1 MNRSGSA
8 SGSAPA
14 FLRPAILEAILFVTC
29 ASVAIFTI
37 LAGERMRCTAL
48 VEFGML
54 SAIAAASAAA
64 LFARYAVEVCGIVA
78 DYRFFEFWGLRANA
92 LGYVLLGLYATANG
106 LLDIAIPR
114 RDADWISYPGL
125 ATAAAAT
132 LVTLVVLQSKF
143 RILEYLPSRSLLESL
158 SDDGVYL
165 ALGGLTLMALVGH
178 ILAPAWWLDTML
190 DGVFI
195 ALVATKMQKLR
206 RRSLLLE

>member
-1 MNRSGSA
+1 VKR

-14 FLRPAILEAILFVTC
+14 FVRPAILEAILLVTGTVVAC
-29 ASVAIFTI
+29 VAII
-37 LAGERMRCTAL
+37 AGERIGCTAL

-78 DYRFFEFWGLRANA
+78 DYRLFEYWGMRINA
-92 LGYVLLGLYATANG
+92 AGYAVLGVYATANG
-106 LLDIAIPR
+106 VLDLTVPR

-125 ATAAAAT
+125 ATATIAT

-143 RILEYLPSRSLLESL
+143 RILERLPSRSLFESL

-165 ALGGLTLMALVGH
+165 GLGVVTLLALIGH
-178 ILAPAWWLDTML
+178 IFIPAWWLDTAL

-195 ALVATKMQKLR
+195 GLVVMKVQNIRHRALLP
-206 RRSLLLE
+206 S

>member
-1 MNRSGSA
+1 VKC

-14 FLRPAILEAILFVTC
+14 FVRPAILEAILLTSGTVVSIVAFV
-29 ASVAIFTI
+29 
-37 LAGERMRCTAL
+37 AGERIGCTAL

-78 DYRFFEFWGLRANA
+78 DYRFFEYWGTRVNA
-92 LGYVLLGLYATANG
+92 VGYIVLGLYATANG
-106 LLDIAIPR
+106 VLDLTVPR

-125 ATAAAAT
+125 VTATVAT

-143 RILEYLPSRSLLESL
+143 RILERLPSRSLFESL

-165 ALGGLTLMALVGH
+165 GLGVVTLLALVGH
-178 ILAPAWWLDTML
+178 IFFPAWWLDTAL
-190 DGVFI
+190 DGVFVG
-195 ALVATKMQKLR
+195 LVVMKVQDLR
-206 RRSLLLE
+206 HRSLLLS

>member
-1 MNRSGSA
+1 VKR

-14 FLRPAILEAILFVTC
+14 FVRPAILEAILF
-29 ASVAIFTI
+29 ASGTAVAVVAMV
-37 LAGERMRCTAL
+37 AGERIACTAL

-64 LFARYAVEVCGIVA
+64 LFARYAVEVCGVVA
-78 DYRFFEFWGLRANA
+78 DYRFFEYWGMRINAAGYVA
-92 LGYVLLGLYATANG
+92 LGVYATANG
-106 LLDIAIPR
+106 VLDLTVPR

-125 ATAAAAT
+125 ATATVAT

-143 RILEYLPSRSLLESL
+143 RILEQLPSRSLFESL

-165 ALGGLTLMALVGH
+165 GLGVVTLAALVGH
-178 ILAPAWWLDTML
+178 IFVPAWWLDTAL

-195 ALVATKMQKLR
+195 GLVVMKMQNIR
-206 RRSLLLE
+206 HRSLLLS